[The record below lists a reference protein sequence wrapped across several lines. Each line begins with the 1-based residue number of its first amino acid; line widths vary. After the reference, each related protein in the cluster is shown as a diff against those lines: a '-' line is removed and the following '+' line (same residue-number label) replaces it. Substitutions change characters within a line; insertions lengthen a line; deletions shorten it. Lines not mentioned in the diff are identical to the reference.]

1 MEQLTTGYK
10 LLEERVDTVMTDC
23 EKEREVRLYI
33 TCNTATLIN
42 PISVYCPMHIF
53 NLLVIKEKFNL
64 QVSFLNFYLL
74 LTAVHL

>member
-33 TCNTATLIN
+33 TCNSN
-42 PISVYCPMHIF
+42 
-53 NLLVIKEKFNL
+53 
-64 QVSFLNFYLL
+64 
-74 LTAVHL
+74 